1 MSVQPDITSVATRPA
16 PKHKAKLESL
26 RSQADKIRY
35 ACEQVP
41 QPTTAAVR
49 AWLALYKVRP
59 DRSHLSSVVS
69 AWRKQNGI
77 GSTGELI
84 KLTPEMIAE
93 LDAITTD
100 TPAPQLAPAVGK
112 PEETQVLAPVRKPQ
126 ETPQTVPVE
135 QPVAIQKPSA
145 APDKPQKRFST
156 WVFLLGALVGL
167 VVSVDTSWRFF
178 GDKLGVTNVPERIAM
193 FAGMEIV
200 LVACGIAMFEGVR
213 RRGGTPG
220 PARWLAW
227 ALCGASAYAALVLSG
242 PFLGAARVIFGPVLS
257 VVALHFALGV
267 ELRARG
273 YQRTGTLARIGR
285 ELRERFLS
293 RFGLADDDRDAL
305 TRTRDRAAR
314 RVARL
319 ALAPKW
325 TLLRKSR
332 LDRNMR
338 KSNVAHDADARDRML
353 AELAAIRHARD
364 LRTLDQQSP
373 WQG

>member
-1 MSVQPDITSVATRPA
+1 MTAKADSRPT
-16 PKHKAKLESL
+16 PKHKAALDSL

-49 AWLALYKVRP
+49 EWLATYKVRS

-69 AWRKQNGI
+69 AWRKQNGV
-77 GSTGELI
+77 GSTGELVR
-84 KLTPEMIAE
+84 LTPELIAE
-93 LDAITTD
+93 LDSIATSTHQASAAERD
-100 TPAPQLAPAVGK
+100 Q
-112 PEETQVLAPVRKPQ
+112 APVVNRPR
-126 ETPQTVPVE
+126 EARSESPE
-135 QPVAIQKPSA
+135 A
-145 APDKPQKRFST
+145 ADKPQKRFST
-156 WVFLLGALVGL
+156 WVFLLGAIVGL

-178 GDKLGVTNVPERIAM
+178 GDKLGVANVPERIAM

-200 LVACGIAMFEGVR
+200 LVACGISMFEGVR

-242 PFLGAARVIFGPVLS
+242 PFLGTARVIFGPVLS

-273 YQRTGTLARIGR
+273 YQRTGTVARIGR

-293 RFGLADDDRDAL
+293 RFGLADDERDAL

-325 TLLRKSR
+325 TLLRQSR
-332 LDRNMR
+332 LDRNLR
-338 KSNVAHDADARDRML
+338 KSDAAHDPQARDRML

-364 LRTLDQQSP
+364 LRNLTQESP
-373 WQG
+373 WSAER

>member
-1 MSVQPDITSVATRPA
+1 MDAKADSRPTTR
-16 PKHKAKLESL
+16 HKAVLDSL

-35 ACEQVP
+35 ACEQIP

-49 AWLALYKVRP
+49 DWLATYKVRP

-69 AWRKQNGI
+69 AWRRQNGV
-77 GSTGELI
+77 GSTGELVRM
-84 KLTPEMIAE
+84 TPELIAE
-93 LDAITTD
+93 LDSIAT
-100 TPAPQLAPAVGK
+100 APRKV
-112 PEETQVLAPVRKPQ
+112 PEA
-126 ETPQTVPVE
+126 ETPQAE
-135 QPVAIQKPSA
+135 QPRAEQPR
-145 APDKPQKRFST
+145 KRFST

-178 GDKLGVTNVPERIAM
+178 GDKLGVTNIPERVAM

-200 LVACGIAMFEGVR
+200 LVACGISMFEGVR

-227 ALCGASAYAALVLSG
+227 ALCGVSAYAALVLSG

-273 YQRTGTLARIGR
+273 YRRTGSLARIGR

-319 ALAPKW
+319 ALAPRW
-325 TLLRKSR
+325 TPLRKSR
-332 LDRNMR
+332 LDRNLR
-338 KSNVAHDADARDRML
+338 KSNAAHDPQARARML
-353 AELAAIRHARD
+353 AELAAVRHAGD
-364 LRTLDQQSP
+364 LRGLAQESP
-373 WQG
+373 WQA

>member
-1 MSVQPDITSVATRPA
+1 MTAKADSRPT
-16 PKHKAKLESL
+16 PKHKAALDSL

-49 AWLALYKVRP
+49 EWLGLYKVRP

-69 AWRKQNGI
+69 AWRKQNGV
-77 GSTGELI
+77 GSTGELVT
-84 KLTPEMIAE
+84 LTPELIAE
-93 LDAITTD
+93 LDAI
-100 TPAPQLAPAVGK
+100 ANS
-112 PEETQVLAPVRKPQ
+112 PEQ
-126 ETPQTVPVE
+126 VPVVVE
-135 QPVAIQKPSA
+135 KPRAVPSEPPA
-145 APDKPQKRFST
+145 DKPQKRFST

-178 GDKLGVTNVPERIAM
+178 GDELGVTNIPERIAM

-200 LVACGIAMFEGVR
+200 LVACGISMFEGVR

-242 PFLGAARVIFGPVLS
+242 PFLGTARVVFGPVLS

-293 RFGLADDDRDAL
+293 RFGLADDERDAL

-325 TLLRKSR
+325 TPLRQSR
-332 LDRNMR
+332 LDRNLR
-338 KSNVAHDADARDRML
+338 KSNAAHDPEARERML

-364 LRTLDQQSP
+364 LRNLSQESP
-373 WQG
+373 WQA

>member
-1 MSVQPDITSVATRPA
+1 MTAKADSRSTQ
-16 PKHKAKLESL
+16 KHKAALESL

-41 QPTTAAVR
+41 EPTTSAVR
-49 AWLALYKVRP
+49 EWLAGYRVRP
-59 DRSHLSSVVS
+59 DRSHLSGVVRE
-69 AWRKQNGI
+69 WRRQNGI
-77 GSTGELI
+77 GSTGELV
-84 KLTPEMIAE
+84 KMTPELMAE
-93 LDAITTD
+93 LDAIATD
-100 TPAPQLAPAVGK
+100 RADRADRSVRADSVATV
-112 PEETQVLAPVRKPQ
+112 EENEASP
-126 ETPQTVPVE
+126 
-135 QPVAIQKPSA
+135 
-145 APDKPQKRFST
+145 PQKRFST
-156 WVFLLGALVGL
+156 WVFVLGALVGL
-167 VVSVDTSWRFF
+167 VVSIDTSWRFF
-178 GDKLGVTNVPERIAM
+178 GDKLGVTNIPERIAM

-200 LVACGIAMFEGVR
+200 LIACGISMFEGVR

-273 YQRTGTLARIGR
+273 YQRSGTLARIGR

-293 RFGLADDDRDAL
+293 RFGLADDERDAL

-319 ALAPKW
+319 AMAPKW
-325 TLLRKSR
+325 TPFRQSR
-332 LDRNMR
+332 LDRNLR
-338 KSNVAHDADARDRML
+338 KSNAAHDPEARARML
-353 AELAAIRHARD
+353 AELAAIRHAKD
-364 LRTLDQQSP
+364 LRNLVQESP
-373 WQG
+373 WA

>member
-1 MSVQPDITSVATRPA
+1 MTAKADSRSTQ
-16 PKHKAKLESL
+16 KHRAALESL

-49 AWLALYKVRP
+49 EWLATYKVRP

-69 AWRKQNGI
+69 AWRKQQGI
-77 GSTGELI
+77 GSTGELV
-84 KLTPEMIAE
+84 KMTPELIAE
-93 LDAITTD
+93 LDSISAS
-100 TPAPQLAPAVGK
+100 PSPP
-112 PEETQVLAPVRKPQ
+112 
-126 ETPQTVPVE
+126 ETPQAPE
-135 QPVAIQKPSA
+135 PKPA
-145 APDKPQKRFST
+145 GEPREAPQKRFST
-156 WVFLLGALVGL
+156 WVFLLGAMVGL

-178 GDKLGVTNVPERIAM
+178 GDKLGVTNIPERIAM

-200 LVACGIAMFEGVR
+200 LIACGIAMFEGVR

-293 RFGLADDDRDAL
+293 RFGLADDERDAM

-319 ALAPKW
+319 AMAPKW
-325 TLLRKSR
+325 TPLRRSR
-332 LDRNMR
+332 LDRAMR
-338 KSNVAHDADARDRML
+338 KSNIAHDEDVRARML

-364 LRTLDQQSP
+364 LRNLKQESP